1 MLYVCYSGF
10 HWMLISGLMGLPT
23 LLVTSFIHLEF
34 SLESNPGKKPR
45 NGERETEW
53 WICACWGVKIALRF
67 QGCLI
72 FTFFWCSV
80 LLLCPVPEGYFWKPE
95 STQLGRSTLLF
106 HSPALALLHLPFRK
120 GQRNQDVQPL
130 DGAWAGISPSCHTAR
145 LEVIDEVPF
154 RVSPYGKCRERLL
167 PCDQWP
173 NRQVSSYCA
182 LSFLSFLGS
191 AGMLRPDREISFRPY
206 REIFSWSRTQGKW
219 FPQVS

>member
-1 MLYVCYSGF
+1 MLFRVSLNVNFWANGTAYIASHFFYS
-10 HWMLISGLMGLPT
+10 LRI
-23 LLVTSFIHLEF
+23 F
-34 SLESNPGKKPR
+34 S
-45 NGERETEW
+45 REQSWEKAQEW
-53 WICACWGVKIALRF
+53 WTGDRVVNFACWGVKIALRF

-120 GQRNQDVQPL
+120 GQRNQDMQPL

-145 LEVIDEVPF
+145 LEVIDEAPF

-173 NRQVSSYCA
+173 NRQVSSYRA
-182 LSFLSFLGS
+182 LSFLLFLGS